1 MSKEQWEN
9 NAREFRTSWLLSVVG
24 IRFALPTI
32 MESPA
37 YRQAET
43 RPICNMRKARMSR
56 ASSNPTRSKS
66 IGQSMEMKESLLAEC
81 SPGSTQERRRKPRRK
96 TEGLVFLTATA
107 SGASSLVVSAS
118 LVNLSE
124 SRFCASHSS
133 KELSPGRE
141 VAFCHDIE
149 IGVAKVVWTEVL
161 GQETKSGFLILE
173 DSAR

>member
-1 MSKEQWEN
+1 M
-9 NAREFRTSWLLSVVG
+9 LSG
-24 IRFALPTI
+24 EHTGK
-32 MESPA
+32 
-37 YRQAET
+37 T
-43 RPICNMRKARMSR
+43 KKA
-56 ASSNPTRSKS
+56 AAKD
-66 IGQSMEMKESLLAEC
+66 G
-81 SPGSTQERRRKPRRK
+81 
-96 TEGLVFLTATA
+96 GLVFLTATA